1 MAPSPSNVQPAP
13 RQRVEYRTADGDRV
27 FVTFAA
33 EAEIPQTWTAKSGKE
48 AFLVNGDSG
57 SSAEDEKPVRTHWD
71 MLMERRSIEEL
82 EKTLEDRLQYYRSHF
97 AIS

>member
-1 MAPSPSNVQPAP
+1 M
-13 RQRVEYRTADGDRV
+13 
-27 FVTFAA
+27 TFAA

-57 SSAEDEKPVRTHWD
+57 SSTEDEKPVRTHWD

>member
-1 MAPSPSNVQPAP
+1 M
-13 RQRVEYRTADGDRV
+13 
-27 FVTFAA
+27 TFAA